1 MVDGIVFGKGRLVA
15 QVDGKSGR
23 GQRTQKRRTQSG
35 RGHLDR
41 ICFCFAALLIPKK
54 GPGGAERPQ
63 ISL

>member
-23 GQRTQKRRTQSG
+23 GQPKQKRRFQE
-35 RGHLDR
+35 HLV
-41 ICFCFAALLIPKK
+41 IEYVFASRLLIPKK

-63 ISL
+63 IS

>member
-41 ICFCFAALLIPKK
+41 IYVFASRLSSFLKRGLGVLK
-54 GPGGAERPQ
+54 GL
-63 ISL
+63 S